1 MRGTVKWFS
10 TEKGYGF
17 IERDEGDDVFVHH
30 SDIQGTGFKDLNEG
44 EEVEFD
50 LTEGPKGPKAENV
63 VRVDG
68 PQESGGSGGGGGGGG
83 GGGFQAGGGRF

>member
-68 PQESGGSGGGGGGGG
+68 PQESSSGGGGG

>member
-83 GGGFQAGGGRF
+83 GFQAGGGRF

>member
-17 IERDEGDDVFVHH
+17 IERSDGDDVFVHH

-63 VRVDG
+63 VRLD
-68 PQESGGSGGGGGGGG
+68 ESGGGESSSSSGGMGGSGGGG
-83 GGGFQAGGGRF
+83 FGGGRF

>member
-68 PQESGGSGGGGGGGG
+68 PQESGSGGG

>member
-68 PQESGGSGGGGGGGG
+68 PQESGSGGGGG

>member
-68 PQESGGSGGGGGGGG
+68 PQESGGSGEGGGG